1 MAGSPDFGADPPWIP
16 SGSRSAP
23 KQIPWSSPC
32 IFSAVNPFFAYHS
45 PRMHRRHTHTF
56 RRPPCFFTRFWILL
70 GKARQSASTS
80 RSRLISSQHA
90 FKREAYSCRV
100 SSQGFVGNVL
110 AKRLLTYVC
119 TLTEL
124 HKGGRGRGTGA
135 RRLVPGGEDRL
146 AHPPP
151 HPFKSKAETLR
162 RLTQTTESLAFDL
175 TPRLKHPL
183 DHPLP
188 NGTSPIKF

>member
-1 MAGSPDFGADPPWIP
+1 MDSLFNIIKGKPGCVGSPQNSCANNLEMAGSPDLGADPPWIP
-16 SGSRSAP
+16 SGSPSAP

-80 RSRLISSQHA
+80 RSQLISSQHA

-100 SSQGFVGNVL
+100 SSQGFAGNVL
-110 AKRLLTYVC
+110 ATPRAVGRQSVLFALPLYNPWGDT
-119 TLTEL
+119 TLTL
-124 HKGGRGRGTGA
+124 LPPGLGT
-135 RRLVPGGEDRL
+135 RRRRFT
-146 AHPPP
+146 A
-151 HPFKSKAETLR
+151 SK
-162 RLTQTTESLAFDL
+162 
-175 TPRLKHPL
+175 
-183 DHPLP
+183 
-188 NGTSPIKF
+188 